1 MVVKNINILESP
13 PVSSGS
19 VNAELVGGIVGG
31 VLSIVVAA
39 VVIILILLCLYRR
52 YYRTANMPVKKIE
65 Q

>member
-1 MVVKNINILESP
+1 M
-13 PVSSGS
+13 SSGS
-19 VNAELVGGIVGG
+19 VNAELVGGIVAG

-52 YYRTANMPVKKIE
+52 YYRTANMPMKKIE